1 MPVEAVRHYKADD
14 GKLYP
19 TYEAAQAAQTKWRK
33 AKIAADAYGKQR
45 SRLHEVLGKISQN
58 TSTNALLVQE
68 LLMKPELATEF
79 RDALNRVVDYHRR
92 RKE

>member
-19 TYEAAQAAQTKWRK
+19 TYEAAQAAQTKWR
-33 AKIAADAYGKQR
+33 I
-45 SRLHEVLGKISQN
+45 
-58 TSTNALLVQE
+58 VQE

-79 RDALNRVVDYHRR
+79 RDALNLVVDYHRH